1 MRRYIVCQNYLS
13 QKSDVNKKKRIKK
26 KSDAASGRNIENSC
40 PAKQERFLNIFTI
53 QYHSLQNHYL
63 AMDVFRIF

>member
-13 QKSDVNKKKRIKK
+13 QKSDVNKK